1 MGPIEA
7 LELALTKEQ
16 EAIEM
21 YEKFYG
27 QFNAAKDIFL
37 FLSNEEHKHKQLI
50 QKKISELRTQ

>member
-21 YEKFYG
+21 YERFYV
-27 QFNAAKDIFL
+27 QFPAAKDIFL

-50 QKKISELRTQ
+50 QKKISELRT